1 MMHRRINTLNIRKV
15 LISNN
20 RSRFIINNLN
30 MIDMLYIKGMV
41 SGNSSITMTSFKRMI
56 VIIIIIKDWKHN
68 IIISNRIVIFQSV
81 FICKHIIIF
90 TRRRGL
96 KYIIISSKRILK
108 HLIPKLRAFYIITG
122 GNMDSTNSIAIII
135 FIIDTKE
142 IFNIKSGVISPI
154 MITNISNRHRFI
166 IKFRIISN
174 SFRRNI
180 PRGRY
185 LFLSP
190 LTPPPPLLLLLLP
203 LFRRERHERKIYH
216 ITWFRNNR
224 SSLGGFLSFIN

>member
-15 LISNN
+15 LISTN

-30 MIDMLYIKGMV
+30 MIDKLYIKEMV
-41 SGNSSITMTSFKRMI
+41 LGNSSITMASFKRMI
-56 VIIIIIKDWKHN
+56 VIVIIIGYWRHS

-96 KYIIISSKRILK
+96 KYIIISNKKIFK
-108 HLIPKLRAFYIITG
+108 HLIPKLRAFYIIIG

-142 IFNIKSGVISPI
+142 IFNIKSGVLFPI
-154 MITNISNRHRFI
+154 MITNINNRHRFI

-180 PRGRY
+180 RRGRY

-190 LTPPPPLLLLLLP
+190 LTHLLLILLP
-203 LFRRERHERKIYH
+203 LFRRERHERKIHH

-224 SSLGGFLSFIN
+224 RNLGGFLSSIN

>member
-1 MMHRRINTLNIRKV
+1 MMHRIINTLNIRKV

-20 RSRFIINNLN
+20 RSRFIINNLS
-30 MIDMLYIKGMV
+30 MIDRLYIKGMV
-41 SGNSSITMTSFKRMI
+41 LGNSSITMTSFKRMI
-56 VIIIIIKDWKHN
+56 LIIIIIKDSRHS

-81 FICKHIIIF
+81 FICKPIIIF

-96 KYIIISSKRILK
+96 KYIIVSIKRIFK
-108 HLIPKLRAFYIITG
+108 YLIPKLRAFYFIIG

-142 IFNIKSGVISPI
+142 IFNIKSGVLFPI
-154 MITNISNRHRFI
+154 MITNIINRHRFK
-166 IKFRIISN
+166 IKLRIISN

-185 LFLSP
+185 IFLSP
-190 LTPPPPLLLLLLP
+190 LTPPPLLLLLLLLP
-203 LFRRERHERKIYH
+203 LFRRERHERKLHH
-216 ITWFRNNR
+216 IT
-224 SSLGGFLSFIN
+224 

>member
-1 MMHRRINTLNIRKV
+1 MMHQRINTLHVRKIL

-20 RSRFIINNLN
+20 GSRFIINNLN
-30 MIDMLYIKGMV
+30 MIDKLYIKWMV
-41 SGNSSITMTSFKRMI
+41 LGNLSITMTSFKRII
-56 VIIIIIKDWKHN
+56 VIIIIIKDWRHS

-96 KYIIISSKRILK
+96 KYIIISRKRIFE
-108 HLIPKLRAFYIITG
+108 HLIPKLRAFYIIIG
-122 GNMDSTNSIAIII
+122 GNTDSTNSIAIII

-142 IFNIKSGVISPI
+142 IFNIKSGVLFPI

-166 IKFRIISN
+166 IKFRIINN

-185 LFLSP
+185 LFLS
-190 LTPPPPLLLLLLP
+190 LLLLLLF
-203 LFRRERHERKIYH
+203 LF
-216 ITWFRNNR
+216 F
-224 SSLGGFLSFIN
+224 SLGGRGMKGSSTT

>member
-1 MMHRRINTLNIRKV
+1 MV
-15 LISNN
+15 L
-20 RSRFIINNLN
+20 
-30 MIDMLYIKGMV
+30 V
-41 SGNSSITMTSFKRMI
+41 NSSITMTSFKKMI
-56 VIIIIIKDWKHN
+56 VIIIIIKDWRHN

-81 FICKHIIIF
+81 FICKYIIIF
-90 TRRRGL
+90 TRRRCL
-96 KYIIISSKRILK
+96 KYIIISSKRIFK
-108 HLIPKLRAFYIITG
+108 HLIPKLRAFYIIIA

-142 IFNIKSGVISPI
+142 IFNIKSGVLFPI

-185 LFLSP
+185 IFISP
-190 LTPPPPLLLLLLP
+190 ITPPLILLILL
-203 LFRRERHERKIYH
+203 LFRRERHERKLHH

-224 SSLGGFLSFIN
+224 KNL